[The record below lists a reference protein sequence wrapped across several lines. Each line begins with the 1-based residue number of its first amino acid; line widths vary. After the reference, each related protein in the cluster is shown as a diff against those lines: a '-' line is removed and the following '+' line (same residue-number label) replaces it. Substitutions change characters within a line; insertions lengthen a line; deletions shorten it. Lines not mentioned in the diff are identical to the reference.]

1 MPNLRYYTEQMARI
15 EDGRVLDEGE
25 IKDLAVTFRT
35 LEKRAYELR
44 QGSSGQD
51 VLVEAAQVMFSDV
64 DPQSVGAVLIA
75 ARKLQG

>member
-1 MPNLRYYTEQMARI
+1 MARI
-15 EDGRVLDEGE
+15 EDGR
-25 IKDLAVTFRT
+25 
-35 LEKRAYELR
+35 
-44 QGSSGQD
+44 